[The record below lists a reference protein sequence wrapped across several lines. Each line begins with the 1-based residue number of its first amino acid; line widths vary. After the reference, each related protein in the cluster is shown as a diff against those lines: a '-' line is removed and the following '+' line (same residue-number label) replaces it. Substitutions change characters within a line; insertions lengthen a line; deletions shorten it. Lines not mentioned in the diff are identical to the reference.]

1 MTVNDFSVKL
11 DLPDQSVG
19 RVIAVTDQLREEA
32 MRKLSDL
39 SLMAREAG
47 DMKTMYAA
55 NRAWNELSRI
65 SREPSPANPLR
76 WPPRG
81 GAVFARCGSAGSALA
96 ASVASAHRLARFGNR
111 FVHEP
116 MWRQLPHNARIS
128 PLAQNSRSLNFW
140 NLARS
145 GQRKRLDQKP

>member
-1 MTVNDFSVKL
+1 M
-11 DLPDQSVG
+11 
-19 RVIAVTDQLREEA
+19 TDQLREEA

-81 GAVFARCGSAGSALA
+81 GAVSHDADQRDQHS
-96 ASVASAHRLARFGNR
+96 
-111 FVHEP
+111 
-116 MWRQLPHNARIS
+116 PHPS
-128 PLAQNSRSLNFW
+128 EVLT
-140 NLARS
+140 
-145 GQRKRLDQKP
+145 G